1 MKVNQR
7 VGRIW
12 DAISLRTK
20 LTALSVALIG
30 LLLAVSSI
38 GTISLLKTYLQQNT
52 DTLLSSTASTLSH
65 EDPAL
70 LEARLAAHIVTLPRL
85 PSDYYIAFLDSSGSL
100 LIGLVSSAS
109 GTSDVPNL
117 TKMTSSKVLALN
129 GHPFDAAVIGKNGSS
144 SLGTWR
150 MIALPLT
157 TMSGSVIVALPDA
170 SNAALITRY
179 ANIGTSFAA
188 LLLAL
193 SAIAI
198 WLTITSALRPLREVE
213 RTAAMVAEGDTS
225 QRLVEH
231 NSKTEIGRLN
241 LSLNTMLTSID
252 DAAAARN
259 RTLARMQQFVADAS
273 HELRTPLVSL
283 RGYAELYRI
292 GALDGKQELD
302 DAMNRIE
309 SEAKRMSELVES
321 LLALARLDEAAPL
334 VKGNHDLVELAAAT
348 ARDVSVAENG
358 QTYVLTDLTGVTLA
372 DDAHVDVM
380 CDAAGMK
387 QVLTNLLANAAR
399 FSKPGDQVEVA
410 LGKTHDSFVFEVR
423 DHGEG
428 IPAALRE
435 KVFERFF
442 RADNSRNRET
452 GGNGI
457 GLSIVK
463 TIVERHGG
471 QIVIVET
478 PGGGAT
484 FRVTLPL

>member
-1 MKVNQR
+1 MKYNAGL
-7 VGRIW
+7 GRLW
-12 DAISLRTK
+12 DRISLRTK
-20 LTALSVALIG
+20 LTTLSVGLIG
-30 LLLAVSSI
+30 LLLAVSSV
-38 GTISLLKTYLQQNT
+38 GTISLLRTYLQQNT
-52 DTLLSSTASTLSH
+52 DTLLSSTASTLQH
-65 EDPAL
+65 EDPTL
-70 LEARLAAHIVTLPRL
+70 LEARLAAHFVTLPRL
-85 PSDYYIAFLDSSGSL
+85 PSDYYIAFVDARGQL

-117 TKMTSSKVLALN
+117 TKMTASKVLALQ
-129 GHPFDAAVIGKNGSS
+129 GQPFDTEVVGKKVKSD
-144 SLGTWR
+144 LGTWR

-157 TMSGSVIVALPDA
+157 SMSGSVIVALPDA

-179 ANIGTSFAA
+179 TNIGTSFAL

-213 RTAAMVAEGDTS
+213 RTAEKIAEGDTS

-231 NSKTEIGRLN
+231 NAKTEIGRLN
-241 LSLNTMLTSID
+241 SSLNSMLNSID
-252 DAAAARN
+252 EAMVARN
-259 RTLARMQQFVADAS
+259 KTLGRMQQFVADAS

-292 GALDGKQELD
+292 GALEGKQELD
-302 DAMNRIE
+302 DAMARIE

-321 LLALARLDEAAPL
+321 LLALARLDEAAPF
-334 VKGNHDLVELAAAT
+334 VKADHDLVEMAQAT
-348 ARDVSVAENG
+348 ARDISVAEAG
-358 QTYVLTDLTGVTLA
+358 REFVIVGLDGVPLKLNA
-372 DDAHVDVM
+372 RVDAL
-380 CDAAGMK
+380 CDAPAMK
-387 QVLTNLLANAAR
+387 QVLTNLMANAAR
-399 FSKPGDQVEVA
+399 FSKVGGQVEIA
-410 LGKTHDSFVFEVR
+410 LGSDANNVILEVR

-428 IPAALRE
+428 IPEALRE

-463 TIVERHGG
+463 TIVDRHGG
-471 QIVIVET
+471 RISIHET